1 MEIRSRSTYEVRVYL
16 GSINEDTSKEFSKSD
31 LVREIGI
38 FQESCEQ
45 TIPVRITNTTY
56 VCNTNYTEE
65 GWEIAAI
72 NYPRVETES
81 SKIDIFMKDLAVCL
95 LDKFKQNRISII
107 MPDETLMIERDSK
120 KSLFKWGALVAKVLG

>member
-1 MEIRSRSTYEVRVYL
+1 MEVRSRSTYEVRVYL
-16 GSINEDTSKEFSKSD
+16 GSVNEDTLKKFSKSS
-31 LVREIGI
+31 LIKAIGL
-38 FQESCEQ
+38 FQESWKQ
-45 TIPVRITNTTY
+45 TIPVRVTKTVFVSKTH
-56 VCNTNYTEE
+56 YTEK

-81 SKIDIFMKDLAVCL
+81 SRIDEFMIDLATHL

-120 KSLFKWGALVAKVLG
+120 KSIFRWGSMLVK

>member
-16 GSINEDTSKEFSKSD
+16 GSINEDTLKEFSKSD
-31 LVREIGI
+31 LAHEIGI
-38 FQESCEQ
+38 FQESCDQ
-45 TIPVRITNTTY
+45 TIPVRLTDTTFISKTHY
-56 VCNTNYTEE
+56 VEE

-81 SKIDIFMKDLAVCL
+81 SKIDVFMKDLAVYL

-107 MPDETLMIERDSK
+107 MPDETLMIERNSK
-120 KSLFKWGALVAKVLG
+120 KSLFKWGALVAKVIG

>member
-81 SKIDIFMKDLAVCL
+81 SKIDVFMKDLAVYL
-95 LDKFKQNRISII
+95 LDKFKQNRISIV
-107 MPDETLMIERDSK
+107 MPDETLMVERNSK